1 MEQLLVAFST
11 VGLAELG
18 DRTQLLTLILVARFK
33 RPLTLVFAILCAS
46 VINFG
51 VAGIIGSHVAEFLT
65 PRRLHMVVG
74 VSMVAMAIWELI
86 PEKLSKEQKTIHKGV
101 SVFLS
106 MFIAYL
112 IAEIGDKTQLAT
124 LALAAAYQ
132 STLLVVAGA
141 TLGMLAANA
150 PVAYLGNAFAHRLP
164 IPAIRLVTALLFIAV
179 GGFFIYEAL

>member
-1 MEQLLVAFST
+1 MEQLLIAFST

-33 RPLTLVFAILCAS
+33 RPWALILAIFFASI
-46 VINFG
+46 VNFG
-51 VAGIIGSHVAEFLT
+51 VAGIIGTHIAEFLT
-65 PRRLHMVVG
+65 PRRLELVVG
-74 VSMVAMAIWELI
+74 VSMLGMAIWELI

-101 SVFLS
+101 SAFLS

-132 STLLVVAGA
+132 STVLVVAGA

-150 PVAYLGNAFAHRLP
+150 PVAFLGNAFAHRLP
-164 IPAIRLVTALLFIAV
+164 ITAIRLGTAVLFAV
-179 GGFFIYEAL
+179 VGVFFIYRAF

>member
-65 PRRLHMVVG
+65 PPRLHLVVG

-179 GGFFIYEAL
+179 GGFFIYKAL

>member
-1 MEQLLVAFST
+1 MEQLIIAFST
-11 VGLAELG
+11 VGLAEMG

-33 RPLTLVFAILCAS
+33 RPLTLIFAIFCAS
-46 VINFG
+46 IVNFG
-51 VAGIIGSHVAEFLT
+51 VAGIVGSHIAEFLT
-65 PRRLHMVVG
+65 PRRLQMIVG

-86 PEKLSKEQKTIHKGV
+86 PDKLSKEQKTIHKGV
-101 SVFLS
+101 SAFLS

-132 STLLVVAGA
+132 STVLVVAGA

-150 PVAYLGNAFAHRLP
+150 PVA
-164 IPAIRLVTALLFIAV
+164 
-179 GGFFIYEAL
+179 

>member
-65 PRRLHMVVG
+65 PHRLHLVVG

-179 GGFFIYEAL
+179 GGFFIYKAL